1 VLLLPVAS
9 LRSLLRMLLL
19 AVLLDLAVAFIMK
32 VMLAVTRLPRAAV
45 ACIANATPAKGK
57 IELLS
62 TLQLFVVVQQISDE
76 GYLASIALIR

>member
-1 VLLLPVAS
+1 
-9 LRSLLRMLLL
+9 MLLL
-19 AVLLDLAVAFIMK
+19 AVLLDLAVAFIIK

-45 ACIANATPAKGK
+45 ARIANATPAKSE